1 MKSVIEFYEVS
12 SSPVYICFLDASKAF
27 DRINHW
33 SLFKKL
39 ITRNI
44 PTMYIRFLMFWYC
57 TQEVIVRWNNFF
69 SVPFTVSNGV
79 RQGGVLSPLLF
90 NLYVDDLSKNLN
102 NCYIGCTVNDVL
114 INHLIY
120 ADDLVLLAPSAHALQ
135 LLVNQCEIFADGHDI
150 MYNTKKSVCMCIKP
164 KKLNIDIPNNLLLNG
179 KLLENV
185 TSQKYLGVLVA
196 NNCKD
201 DLDIK
206 QQCKH
211 LYSRGNVLI
220 RNFKNCSED
229 VKCHLFRAY
238 CSNIYCSFLWSKFNA
253 ETMRRLK
260 VAYNRVF
267 RILLG
272 LQHRVSM
279 SASFISRGMDPFPV
293 LLRKSITSFRT
304 RVLDTDNILLKA
316 IVDSE
321 FFTSCR
327 IVKFWNSVIFT
338 LN

>member
-1 MKSVIEFYEVS
+1 MLIHPGFMKIQINDIYIY
-12 SSPVYICFLDASKAF
+12 VYIY
-27 DRINHW
+27 I
-33 SLFKKL
+33 
-39 ITRNI
+39 IT
-44 PTMYIRFLMFWYC
+44 
-57 TQEVIVRWNNFF
+57 FF
-69 SVPFTVSNGV
+69 TISNGV

-90 NLYVDDLSKNLN
+90 NLYVDDLSKILN

-120 ADDLVLLAPSAHALQ
+120 ADDLVLLAPSAQALQ
-135 LLVNQCEIFADGHDI
+135 LLVNQCELFAGCHDI
-150 MYNTKKSVCMCIKP
+150 LYNTKKSVCMCIKP
-164 KKLNIDIPNNLLLNG
+164 RNFKFDIPNNVLLNG
-179 KLLENV
+179 KLLKNV
-185 TSQKYLGVLVA
+185 TSEKYLGVLVA

-201 DLDIK
+201 DPDIE
-206 QQCKH
+206 QQCRS

-220 RNFKNCSED
+220 RNFKSCSED

-238 CSNIYCSFLWSKFNA
+238 CSNIYCSFLWSNFNV

-293 LLRKSITSFRT
+293 LVRKSIYSFRT
-304 RVLDTDNILLKA
+304 RVLDSDNLLLKA
-316 IVDSE
+316 IVGSE
-321 FFTSCR
+321 FFNL
-327 IVKFWNSVIFT
+327 VE
-338 LN
+338 L